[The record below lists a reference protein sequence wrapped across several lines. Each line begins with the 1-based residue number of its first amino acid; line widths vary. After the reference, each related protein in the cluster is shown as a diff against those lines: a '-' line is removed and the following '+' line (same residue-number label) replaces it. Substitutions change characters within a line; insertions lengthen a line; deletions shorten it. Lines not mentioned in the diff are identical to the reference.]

1 MSTHPVPSR
10 WGLLALFA
18 PLLAQAQLH
27 PDAAT
32 PTAWAGVDIVDA
44 RPSSVRLLPQ
54 AGSDTLQIV
63 FGQPR
68 HCRLEARATAGGAGP
83 ARYEITGSSGGRYCN
98 QWYPGQMKLDTAAS
112 PAHLQLRSG
121 AREASLPVW
130 GTGQGQPAVTLNA
143 ALDGRWTTTVQA
155 ADGADVDLAVQ
166 LTGRDAGDTGGSLV
180 YGSPRNCRLPLR
192 FEGNAADGAWFA
204 VLPGN
209 GGAICDRLVGRWLV
223 VQPRGEGIAVR
234 IDPAH
239 GECTPGCLLGRATR

>member
-1 MSTHPVPSR
+1 MSTHPVSSR

-18 PLLAQAQLH
+18 PLLAQAQAH

-32 PTAWAGVDIVDA
+32 PTPWAGVDIVDA

-54 AGSDTLQIV
+54 PGSDTLQIV

-68 HCRLEARATAGGAGP
+68 NCRLEARPAGGAAGP
-83 ARYEITGSSGGRYCN
+83 ARYELTGSSGGRYCN
-98 QWYPGQMKLDTAAS
+98 QWYPGRMTLDPDTS
-112 PAHLQLRSG
+112 PARLQLRSG
-121 AREASLPVW
+121 VREASLPLW
-130 GTGQGQPAVTLNA
+130 KAGQGQTADTLNA

-155 ADGADVDLAVQ
+155 ADGDDVDLAVQ
-166 LTGRDAGDTGGSLV
+166 LVGRDPGDTGGSLV
-180 YGSPRNCRLPLR
+180 YSSPRNCRLPLR

-223 VQPRGEGIAVR
+223 VQARGEGVAVR
-234 IDPAH
+234 FDPANV
-239 GECTPGCLLGRATR
+239 ECTPGCLLGRAAR